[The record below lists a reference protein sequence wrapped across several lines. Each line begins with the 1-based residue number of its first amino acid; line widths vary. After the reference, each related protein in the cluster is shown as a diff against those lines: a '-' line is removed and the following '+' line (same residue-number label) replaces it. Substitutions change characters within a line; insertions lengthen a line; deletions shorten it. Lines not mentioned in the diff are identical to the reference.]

1 VNEFEGIRSDD
12 GRVIGTSTHGVF
24 DSAGFRR
31 NFLDRIR
38 TSKGLAPLES
48 DAHGDADANRTAAF
62 DRIADA
68 LEHCADLSRIALLA
82 GVSIIKSPAR

>member
-1 VNEFEGIRSDD
+1 M
-12 GRVIGTSTHGVF
+12 F

-31 NFLDRIR
+31 NFLDEIR

-48 DAHGDADANRTAAF
+48 AAQDDADANRRAAF

-68 LEHCADLSRIALLA
+68 LEASVDMRRIAALA
-82 GVSIIKSPAR
+82 GQG